1 MRNLRSYT
9 PAVVLAASLLLTLT
23 ATSLVLATGRA
34 RARARFESA
43 VRATRDRVTTRMDT
57 YSAIL
62 RGASGLFAAG
72 PVSQTEFRA
81 YAAQL
86 DIRHR
91 YPGIQGIGFS
101 KRLSARGQDSLSAGL
116 RTSGRSSFP
125 VWPDSARD
133 QYYPTIYLEPRDR
146 RNEPAI
152 GFDMFTEPT
161 RRLAM
166 ERARDSGLPSVSG
179 KVILVQDP
187 DGYQQTGFLMYF
199 PVYRQGQIPPSVAER
214 RAALEGFVF
223 SPFRSDDV
231 FAGIFGSERHPDVG
245 FRVYDGPRAA
255 PENLLHDSRL
265 TVGGSRDT
273 TDQSGSSSIIIAGR
287 MWTLGFVSLADD
299 WIRRMLAPAMALF
312 GLVVSFVLYV
322 LTRSEVLARK
332 AAERSEAVRARFYAA
347 MSHELRTPLNAV
359 IGYNQLLLEGIY
371 GPLEKKHETGIER
384 SQKAAK
390 HLLELV
396 NDVLDLSKIEAGK
409 IDVQIE
415 SVDIP
420 ALMEDLFTTI
430 KPMAEAS
437 DSEVTLV
444 CEDCGNGVQT
454 DPRRVRQ
461 IVLNLLSNAT
471 KFGSGKPIT
480 VRCTKAEGD
489 GVLVSVTDQG
499 SGIPD
504 KELHRIFEEFVQM
517 QSVKLGGT
525 GLGLPISRR
534 LAEVLGGRLEVES
547 KVGAGSTFRLFLPK
561 EAPLRKRV
569 TDAGRNGRRSGE
581 LP

>member
-9 PAVVLAASLLLTLT
+9 PTVVLAASLLLTLT

-34 RARARFESA
+34 RARARFENA
-43 VRATRDRVTTRMDT
+43 VQATQDRVKTRMDT

-72 PVSQTEFRA
+72 SVSQSEFRS
-81 YAAQL
+81 YTAQL
-86 DIRHR
+86 DIRRR

-101 KRLSARGQDSLSAGL
+101 KRFPARGRDSLMAAVRPRG
-116 RTSGRSSFP
+116 SSSLP
-125 VWPDSARD
+125 IWPDSAREE
-133 QYYPTIYLEPRDR
+133 YYPTIYLEPQDR
-146 RNEPAI
+146 RNKPAI
-152 GFDMFTEPT
+152 GYDMFTEPT
-161 RRLAM
+161 RRRAM

-179 KVILVQDP
+179 KVILIQDP
-187 DGYQQTGFLMYF
+187 DGYRQTGFLMYF
-199 PVYRQGQIPPSVAER
+199 PVYRGGRVPRDVLER

-223 SPFRSDDV
+223 SPFRTDNV
-231 FAGIFGSERHPDVG
+231 FVGIFGSERSPDVA
-245 FRVYDGPRAA
+245 FRVYDGSRVA

-265 TVGGSRDT
+265 HVASLRDT
-273 TDQSGSSSIIIAGR
+273 TDQSGSSSLIIGGR

-299 WIRRMLAPAMALF
+299 WVRRMLAPAMALF
-312 GLVVSFVLYV
+312 GLVISFILYV

-371 GPLEKKHETGIER
+371 GPLAPKHATGIER

-396 NDVLDLSKIEAGK
+396 NDVLDLSKIEVGK
-409 IDVQIE
+409 IDIQVE
-415 SVDIP
+415 LVDIP

-430 KPMAEAS
+430 RPMAEAS
-437 DSEVTLV
+437 GSEVTLV
-444 CEDCGNGVQT
+444 CEDCGGGVQT

-480 VRCTKAEGD
+480 VHCARAEGD
-489 GVLVSVTDQG
+489 GVAVSVTDQG
-499 SGIPD
+499 AGIPE

-517 QSVKLGGT
+517 QTVKLGGT

-534 LAEVLGGRLEVES
+534 LAEVLGGRLDVES
-547 KVGAGSTFRLFLPK
+547 RVGAGSTFRLLLPRQAANLDP
-561 EAPLRKRV
+561 EAS
-569 TDAGRNGRRSGE
+569 NGRRSIGS
-581 LP
+581 

>member
-9 PAVVLAASLLLTLT
+9 PTVVLAASLLLTFT

-34 RARARFESA
+34 RARARFANA
-43 VRATRDRVTTRMDT
+43 VQATQDRVKTRMDT

-62 RGASGLFAAG
+62 RGASGLFAASQ
-72 PVSQTEFRA
+72 VSQSEFRA

-86 DIRHR
+86 DIRRR

-101 KRLSARGQDSLSAGL
+101 KRFSAPGRDSLTAALRPRGTSSLPIPSDSAG
-116 RTSGRSSFP
+116 GE
-125 VWPDSARD
+125 
-133 QYYPTIYLEPRDR
+133 YYPTIYLEPQDR
-146 RNEPAI
+146 RNTPAI

-161 RRLAM
+161 LRRAM

-187 DGYQQTGFLMYF
+187 DGYRQTGFVMYF
-199 PVYRQGQIPPSVAER
+199 PVYLNGRVPTGVSER

-223 SPFRSDDV
+223 SPFRTDDV
-231 FAGIFGSERHPDVG
+231 FAGIFGSERRPDVA
-245 FRVYDGPRAA
+245 FRVYDGARAA
-255 PENLLHDSRL
+255 PEDLLYDSRL
-265 TVGGSRDT
+265 HVSSPRDT
-273 TDQSGSSSIIIAGR
+273 TDQSGTSALIIGGR

-312 GLVVSFVLYV
+312 GLVISFILYV

-371 GPLEKKHETGIER
+371 GPLETKQTTGIER

-396 NDVLDLSKIEAGK
+396 NDVLDLSKIEVGK
-409 IDVQIE
+409 IDIQIE
-415 SVDIP
+415 LVHIP

-430 KPMAEAS
+430 RPMAEAS
-437 DSEVTLV
+437 GSEVRLV
-444 CEDCGNGVQT
+444 CEDCGSGVHT

-480 VRCTKAEGD
+480 VHCTKAEGD
-489 GVLVSVTDQG
+489 GVAVSVIDQG
-499 SGIPD
+499 GGIPE

-517 QSVKLGGT
+517 QTVKLGGT

-534 LAEVLGGRLEVES
+534 LAEVLGGRLDVES
-547 KVGAGSTFRLFLPK
+547 QVGTGTTFRLLLPR
-561 EAPLRKRV
+561 EASGGNRD
-569 TDAGRNGRRSGE
+569 TDAGNGRRSLGRQ
-581 LP
+581 

>member
-1 MRNLRSYT
+1 MPNIRAYT
-9 PAVVLAASLLLTLT
+9 PTVVLAASLLLTLT

-34 RARARFESA
+34 RARVRFENA
-43 VRATRDRVTTRMDT
+43 EQATQDRVKTRMDT

-72 PVSQTEFRA
+72 PVSESEFRS
-81 YAAQL
+81 YTAQL
-86 DIRHR
+86 DIRRR

-101 KRLSARGQDSLSAGL
+101 KRLSARSHDSLLAAL
-116 RTSGRSSFP
+116 RLRGKSSFP
-125 VWPDSARD
+125 VWPDSAREE
-133 QYYPTIYLEPRDR
+133 YYPTIYLEPRDQ

-152 GFDMFTEPT
+152 GFDMFTEP
-161 RRLAM
+161 RRRATM
-166 ERARDSGLPSVSG
+166 QRARDSGLPSVSG

-187 DGYQQTGFLMYF
+187 DGYRQTGFVMYF
-199 PVYRQGQIPPSVAER
+199 PVYRGGQVLATVSER

-223 SPFRSDDV
+223 SPFRADDV
-231 FAGIFGSERHPDVG
+231 FAGIFGSERRPDVA
-245 FRVYDGPRAA
+245 FRVYDGPRVS

-265 TVGGSRDT
+265 HLATSRDT
-273 TDQSGSSSIIIAGR
+273 TDQSGSASMIIGGR

-312 GLVVSFVLYV
+312 GLVISFVLYL

-371 GPLEKKHETGIER
+371 GPLEAKHAVGIER

-396 NDVLDLSKIEAGK
+396 NDVLDISKIEAGK
-409 IDVQIE
+409 IDIQVEVVEIQ
-415 SVDIP
+415 
-420 ALMEDLFTTI
+420 ALMDDLFTTI
-430 KPMAEAS
+430 RPMAEAAG
-437 DSEVTLV
+437 SEVTLV
-444 CEDCGNGVQT
+444 CEDCGNLVKT

-471 KFGSGKPIT
+471 KFGWGKPIT
-480 VRCTKAEGD
+480 VHCTRAEGD
-489 GVLVSVTDQG
+489 GVAVSVTDQG
-499 SGIPD
+499 PGIPEKD
-504 KELHRIFEEFVQM
+504 LHRVFEEFVQI
-517 QSVKLGGT
+517 QTVTLGGT

-547 KVGAGSTFRLFLPK
+547 KVGIGSTFRLILPR
-561 EAPLRKRV
+561 EATVGLYDTR
-569 TDAGRNGRRSGE
+569 TGGNGRYPIGLS
-581 LP
+581 